1 MTPASPRRWRP
12 ASIALI
18 LLAWAILQ
26 FGGLFTP
33 GLLDDVDSVYIQIAR
48 EMLQRHDFVTPTIDG
63 IRFFDKPPLM
73 YWLAAGSMH
82 LFGPHFG
89 IQDWAARLPLAL
101 GVLALL
107 FATYAL
113 ANRLYSPTPNAG
125 APFTTHQSP
134 GGPFMPT
141 HLGHEWGT
149 HTDRAGLYA
158 ALAMATALGPYLYTR
173 FYIPDIL
180 IALWMT
186 LSIHLFLIAL
196 DRLADHRSPL
206 LPSLGFATVMALDV
220 LTKGLI
226 GIVFPLGFV
235 LLYLAFTRN
244 LRALLKLDIPAA
256 TALFLAIA
264 APWHILAA
272 LRNPPIAM
280 PPGLG
285 LPAHAGW
292 AWFYLYNEHIARFL
306 GKRIPHDYG
315 QVPIPLFWLLLLLWL
330 LPWVAWLPAA
340 LLNALR
346 TLRTP
351 ANDAGRAFGTGG
363 EIFGTNHKTDSEN
376 PFRLEDAVAKSQSPQ
391 IQQFQDLSATID
403 QELGIASQQYPVV
416 GMYDGTYEPSV
427 LTRIEGPVDFDL
439 LQAAAALRGKL
450 AHEDGIAQPQESVLL
465 WVDNDEGHHIRLMV
479 KLPNTS
485 PAEALGRLK
494 ALGLSAA
501 TAELAG
507 DATWLHILYLGMEQ
521 PREERL
527 NELSSRLGGTT
538 RIIGRGHG
546 VFIEQG
552 SYDHTLEDV
561 CRRRNVTLRLGTAS
575 RGDGN
580 ASAQVRSAGRA
591 QSQVTTPSVSP
602 PGAPFMPSHLGH
614 EWGAT
619 KPDRPREAALTLLL
633 WPAIILGFF
642 TLSSR
647 QEYYHLPALPALAIL
662 AAGLLAAADS
672 TEDTPAAR
680 AARRA
685 GLRGALYFLVPLGT
699 LLFALCGY
707 LALTAPT
714 PHPGVTLTELLNSN
728 PENYNLSLGHLY
740 DLTGQAMG
748 FFRGPLWTVALGML
762 TLGPIAYLVRRR
774 GHTYAANLLIAAAM
788 TAVLLAAHEG
798 LVRFYPTLGSKD
810 LALQIEAVRRPTD
823 LVLIDGELTAGST
836 LLFYTATPAP
846 NTLLVNGRINGPWFG
861 SFWPDAPRI
870 FANDADLHRLWSGP
884 RRLFL
889 LTYHPTERSSDL
901 APFAPVHTFATAGG
915 KTVLSNQ

>member
-26 FGGLFTP
+26 LGGLFTP

-73 YWLAAGSMH
+73 YWMAAGSMH
-82 LFGPHFG
+82 LFGPH
-89 IQDWAARLPLAL
+89 DWAARLPLAL

-113 ANRLYSPTPNAG
+113 ANRFYPTASKLPPSA
-125 APFTTHQSP
+125 QD
-134 GGPFMPT
+134 
-141 HLGHEWGT
+141 
-149 HTDRAGLYA
+149 DRAGLYA

-186 LSIHLFLIAL
+186 LSVHLFLIAL
-196 DRLADHRSPL
+196 DRIDAHRSPL

-220 LTKGLI
+220 LTKGFI

-244 LRALLKLDIPAA
+244 LHALCKLHIPAA

-280 PPGLG
+280 PPVLG

-292 AWFYLYNEHIARFL
+292 AWFYLYNEHVARFL

-340 LLNALR
+340 ILNALR
-346 TLRTP
+346 TLKQGLRGQGSGVRKP
-351 ANDAGRAFGTGG
+351 GG
-363 EIFGTNHKTDSEN
+363 
-376 PFRLEDAVAKSQSPQ
+376 PFPTHQSP
-391 IQQFQDLSATID
+391 
-403 QELGIASQQYPVV
+403 
-416 GMYDGTYEPSV
+416 
-427 LTRIEGPVDFDL
+427 
-439 LQAAAALRGKL
+439 
-450 AHEDGIAQPQESVLL
+450 
-465 WVDNDEGHHIRLMV
+465 
-479 KLPNTS
+479 
-485 PAEALGRLK
+485 
-494 ALGLSAA
+494 
-501 TAELAG
+501 
-507 DATWLHILYLGMEQ
+507 
-521 PREERL
+521 
-527 NELSSRLGGTT
+527 GG
-538 RIIGRGHG
+538 
-546 VFIEQG
+546 
-552 SYDHTLEDV
+552 
-561 CRRRNVTLRLGTAS
+561 
-575 RGDGN
+575 
-580 ASAQVRSAGRA
+580 
-591 QSQVTTPSVSP
+591 
-602 PGAPFMPSHLGH
+602 PFMPSHLGH
-614 EWGAT
+614 EWEAT

-633 WPAIILGFF
+633 WPALILGFF

-662 AAGLLAAADS
+662 VAGLLATADS
-672 TEDTPAAR
+672 TQDTPAV
-680 AARRA
+680 RA
-685 GLRGALYFLVPLGT
+685 GLDARKQALRGALFFLVPLGT

-707 LALTAPT
+707 FALTAPT
-714 PHPGVTLTELLNSN
+714 PQPGVTLTDLLSTN
-728 PENYNLSLGHLY
+728 PDLYNLSLGHVF
-740 DLTGQAMG
+740 DLTGHAMG

-762 TLGPIAYLVRRR
+762 TLGPIAYWVRRR
-774 GHTYAANLLIAAAM
+774 GRTFAANLLVAAAM

-810 LALQIEAVRRPTD
+810 LALQIEAVRQPTD
-823 LVLIDGELTAGST
+823 LVLIDGELTSGST

-861 SFWPDAPRI
+861 SFWPDAPHI
-870 FANDADLHRLWSGP
+870 FANGADLHRLWSGP
-884 RRLFL
+884 HRIFL
-889 LTYHPTERSSDL
+889 LTYRPQQRSLDL
-901 APFAPVHTFATAGG
+901 TPYGPVHNFATAGG
-915 KTVLSNQ
+915 KTVLSNR